1 MESSPAVGS
10 FQKAATLAIACLAV
24 LLLTVDLTVLH
35 LAVPALVTD
44 LGPSGT
50 QILWIADIYGFVVA
64 GLLITMG
71 SIGDRIG
78 RKRLLLLGTGAFAVA
93 SVLSAYAP
101 SAELLIVARTLL
113 GVAGAAIMPS
123 TLSIIRN
130 VFTDPKQR
138 TAAIGVWS
146 GVSASGF
153 VVGPIVGGL
162 LLDSFWWGSVF
173 LINLPILLAIGVAGF
188 LILPESRD
196 PSPGRLD
203 PLSVVLSVGGL
214 IAVVYAIKEAAKDGV
229 AQVGVGV
236 TALVGVVALT
246 VFVKRQTRLSHPLI
260 DVRLFRRIAFSGA
273 ISTNMFAMFAM
284 VAQSLIFAQ
293 YFQSVLGWSPLKAGL
308 AGLPGAAGATLGG
321 VLAAPLIT
329 AIGRARVVFLGMGLA
344 AVGISCY
351 TMAGL
356 TLNYPVFVLAMVP
369 AGLGFGMAFTVT
381 GDTVLATVPKERA
394 GSGAAISETSMEV
407 GGALGI
413 AVLGSVLNAAYARG
427 LDLPPGVPADA
438 VPAVEESISTA
449 VLTSASLPPDVA
461 DQVLE
466 SARQSF
472 IDAFHATALVAA
484 GVIACVAV
492 FALVALRNVP
502 KVIAETSDGDPADP
516 TGSDGSGGPAAK
528 DGAGVAGVAGVA
540 NGSGGAATEAEPDA
554 ADGSDGS
561 PAMTAPGK

>member
-173 LINLPILLAIGVAGF
+173 LINLPILLAIAVAGF

-203 PLSVVLSVGGL
+203 PLSVVLSVGGV
-214 IAVVYAIKEAAKDGV
+214 IAVVYAVKEAAKDGV

-236 TALVGVVALT
+236 AALVGVVALT

-369 AGLGFGMAFTVT
+369 AGTGLRHGVHGHRRHRPRDRAQGTGRIRRRHLGDVHG
-381 GDTVLATVPKERA
+381 GRRRA
-394 GSGAAISETSMEV
+394 GHRRARQRAERRLRPRAGPAARSA
-407 GGALGI
+407 GGCRAGRRGVDQYRGSDLRLAAPGRGGPSPGI
-413 AVLGSVLNAAYARG
+413 G
-427 LDLPPGVPADA
+427 
-438 VPAVEESISTA
+438 TA
-449 VLTSASLPPDVA
+449 VVHRRLPRHR
-461 DQVLE
+461 
-466 SARQSF
+466 ARRRRG
-472 IDAFHATALVAA
+472 DRLRR
-484 GVIACVAV
+484 GV
-492 FALVALRNVP
+492 RP
-502 KVIAETSDGDPADP
+502 
-516 TGSDGSGGPAAK
+516 GGPAQRAQG
-528 DGAGVAGVAGVA
+528 DRGDVRRR
-540 NGSGGAATEAEPDA
+540 PD
-554 ADGSDGS
+554 
-561 PAMTAPGK
+561 